1 MAALAEGVRE
11 RSGPKA
17 ALELMK
23 GVPSLDLSDP
33 IQVDALAANVED
45 LGATGKA
52 NKGLALVD
60 AGLRKHPDAAAFL
73 AVRGRALQLSGAPAA
88 SVREA
93 FEQALAID
101 ANNRRALIGLARLE
115 SSAGSNEAALALYDR
130 ALAEDKDDRT
140 TAREAASVL
149 VALGR
154 SGEAEERLSALLLE
168 HPYDAGAAR
177 ALAELRL
184 ARNAKDERTVEL
196 ARRAVAFGGGAEAEA
211 LLARIAPAA
220 EQAGASATSGS

>member
-1 MAALAEGVRE
+1 
-11 RSGPKA
+11 
-17 ALELMK
+17 
-23 GVPSLDLSDP
+23 
-33 IQVDALAANVED
+33 
-45 LGATGKA
+45 
-52 NKGLALVD
+52 
-60 AGLRKHPDAAAFL
+60 
-73 AVRGRALQLSGAPAA
+73 
-88 SVREA
+88 
-93 FEQALAID
+93 
-101 ANNRRALIGLARLE
+101 
-115 SSAGSNEAALALYDR
+115 
-130 ALAEDKDDRT
+130 
-140 TAREAASVL
+140 L

>member
-1 MAALAEGVRE
+1 M
-11 RSGPKA
+11 PKA

-52 NKGLALVD
+52 NNGLALVD

-93 FEQALAID
+93 FEP
-101 ANNRRALIGLARLE
+101 
-115 SSAGSNEAALALYDR
+115 
-130 ALAEDKDDRT
+130 
-140 TAREAASVL
+140 RE
-149 VALGR
+149 
-154 SGEAEERLSALLLE
+154 
-168 HPYDAGAAR
+168 
-177 ALAELRL
+177 
-184 ARNAKDERTVEL
+184 KW
-196 ARRAVAFGGGAEAEA
+196 
-211 LLARIAPAA
+211 
-220 EQAGASATSGS
+220 